1 MNVLILS
8 CNTGGG
14 HNAAARAAAETFR
27 AHGDEAVVL
36 DYLKL
41 AGEKVSRTV
50 GNVYVETVKIAPGL
64 FGLLYK
70 IGMLVSRLLRRSP
83 VYYVNGKMAVYLA
96 AYLKKHPADVIVMP
110 HLYPAETITY
120 MKRKGMKLPLTVAVM
135 TDYTCIPCWE
145 ETDCDYYMI
154 PHESL
159 IPEIVKRG
167 IPEEKLVVTGIPVA
181 AACSEP
187 WRGMP
192 EESAAADT
200 HAHSIVR
207 KKAKQ
212 EAKKSLGLEE
222 KQRYILVAGGSM
234 GAGSIDRLIPALL
247 RRIQREEH
255 LILICGSNQ
264 KLEQRMQA
272 RFGRDVRVTILGSV
286 SNMPVYLRACDI
298 IYTKPGGLTSTEAAV
313 TEIPI
318 VHTKPIPGCETKNR
332 SFFVKKGMSVT
343 AYTEYGLVRKG
354 MQLLHNPGKRN
365 AMQRAQHRGMEKHS
379 AEKIYQFVK
388 AKI

>member
-1 MNVLILS
+1 M
-8 CNTGGG
+8 
-14 HNAAARAAAETFR
+14 
-27 AHGDEAVVL
+27 
-36 DYLKL
+36 
-41 AGEKVSRTV
+41 
-50 GNVYVETVKIAPGL
+50 ETVKIAPGL

-135 TDYTCIPCWE
+135 TDYTCIPFWE

-187 WRGMP
+187 WSGMP

-200 HAHSIVR
+200 HTHSIVR
-207 KKAKQ
+207 KTRSRRRKRVWDS
-212 EAKKSLGLEE
+212 KKSRGISLWLAAAWE
-222 KQRYILVAGGSM
+222 R
-234 GAGSIDRLIPALL
+234 DR
-247 RRIQREEH
+247 
-255 LILICGSNQ
+255 
-264 KLEQRMQA
+264 
-272 RFGRDVRVTILGSV
+272 
-286 SNMPVYLRACDI
+286 
-298 IYTKPGGLTSTEAAV
+298 ST
-313 TEIPI
+313 
-318 VHTKPIPGCETKNR
+318 G
-332 SFFVKKGMSVT
+332 
-343 AYTEYGLVRKG
+343 
-354 MQLLHNPGKRN
+354 
-365 AMQRAQHRGMEKHS
+365 
-379 AEKIYQFVK
+379 
-388 AKI
+388 

>member
-14 HNAAARAAAETFR
+14 HNAAARAAAEAFR

-135 TDYTCIPCWE
+135 TDYTCIPFWE

-187 WRGMP
+187 WSGTP

-207 KKAKQ
+207 KKAQQ
-212 EAKKSLGLEE
+212 EAKKVWDSKKNSGISLWQAAAWE
-222 KQRYILVAGGSM
+222 R
-234 GAGSIDRLIPALL
+234 DR
-247 RRIQREEH
+247 
-255 LILICGSNQ
+255 
-264 KLEQRMQA
+264 
-272 RFGRDVRVTILGSV
+272 
-286 SNMPVYLRACDI
+286 
-298 IYTKPGGLTSTEAAV
+298 ST
-313 TEIPI
+313 
-318 VHTKPIPGCETKNR
+318 G
-332 SFFVKKGMSVT
+332 
-343 AYTEYGLVRKG
+343 
-354 MQLLHNPGKRN
+354 
-365 AMQRAQHRGMEKHS
+365 
-379 AEKIYQFVK
+379 
-388 AKI
+388 

>member
-14 HNAAARAAAETFR
+14 HNAAARAVAETFR

-135 TDYTCIPCWE
+135 TDYTCIPFWE

-167 IPEEKLVVTGIPVA
+167 F
-181 AACSEP
+181 
-187 WRGMP
+187 
-192 EESAAADT
+192 
-200 HAHSIVR
+200 R
-207 KKAKQ
+207 KK
-212 EAKKSLGLEE
+212 SWW
-222 KQRYILVAGGSM
+222 
-234 GAGSIDRLIPALL
+234 
-247 RRIQREEH
+247 
-255 LILICGSNQ
+255 
-264 KLEQRMQA
+264 
-272 RFGRDVRVTILGSV
+272 
-286 SNMPVYLRACDI
+286 
-298 IYTKPGGLTSTEAAV
+298 
-313 TEIPI
+313 
-318 VHTKPIPGCETKNR
+318 
-332 SFFVKKGMSVT
+332 
-343 AYTEYGLVRKG
+343 
-354 MQLLHNPGKRN
+354 
-365 AMQRAQHRGMEKHS
+365 
-379 AEKIYQFVK
+379 
-388 AKI
+388 

>member
-14 HNAAARAAAETFR
+14 HNAAARAAAEAFR
-27 AHGDEAVVL
+27 AHGEEAVVL

-96 AYLKKHPADVIVMP
+96 AYLKKHPVDVIVMP

-135 TDYTCIPCWE
+135 TDYTCIPFWE

-181 AACSEP
+181 AAAVS
-187 WRGMP
+187 RG
-192 EESAAADT
+192 A
-200 HAHSIVR
+200 VRR
-207 KKAKQ
+207 KKVLRRIHMRRALCAKRLQQ

-286 SNMPVYLRACDI
+286 SDMPVYLRACDI

-365 AMQRAQHRGMEKHS
+365 AMQRAQHGEWKSTVRKRYIS
-379 AEKIYQFVK
+379 L
-388 AKI
+388 

>member
-14 HNAAARAAAETFR
+14 HNAAARAAAEAFR

-70 IGMLVSRLLRRSP
+70 VGMLVSRLLRRSP

-96 AYLKKHPADVIVMP
+96 AYLKKHPVDVIIMP

-135 TDYTCIPCWE
+135 TDYTCIPFWE

-187 WRGMP
+187 WSGMP
-192 EESAAADT
+192 EESCCGGYTHAQHCAQKRAAGGEKESGTRRKTAVYPCGRRQHGSGIDRPADSGVAEAHTKGGTPHSDLRQQSEARAADACALRQGCT
-200 HAHSIVR
+200 RDDLRKRQQHA
-207 KKAKQ
+207 
-212 EAKKSLGLEE
+212 GL
-222 KQRYILVAGGSM
+222 S
-234 GAGSIDRLIPALL
+234 
-247 RRIQREEH
+247 
-255 LILICGSNQ
+255 
-264 KLEQRMQA
+264 
-272 RFGRDVRVTILGSV
+272 
-286 SNMPVYLRACDI
+286 AC
-298 IYTKPGGLTSTEAAV
+298 V
-313 TEIPI
+313 
-318 VHTKPIPGCETKNR
+318 
-332 SFFVKKGMSVT
+332 
-343 AYTEYGLVRKG
+343 
-354 MQLLHNPGKRN
+354 
-365 AMQRAQHRGMEKHS
+365 
-379 AEKIYQFVK
+379 
-388 AKI
+388 

>member
-14 HNAAARAAAETFR
+14 HNAAARAVAEVFR

-135 TDYTCIPCWE
+135 TDYTCIPFWE

-187 WRGMP
+187 WSGMP
-192 EESAAADT
+192 ERKCCGGYTRTALRAKNAQQAAKRVWD
-200 HAHSIVR
+200 S
-207 KKAKQ
+207 
-212 EAKKSLGLEE
+212 KKSRG
-222 KQRYILVAGGSM
+222 ISLVAGGSM
-234 GAGSIDRLIPALL
+234 GSGIDRPADSGIAAAHAKGGASYPDL
-247 RRIQREEH
+247 RQQSEARAADACALRQR
-255 LILICGSNQ
+255 C
-264 KLEQRMQA
+264 A
-272 RFGRDVRVTILGSV
+272 RDDS
-286 SNMPVYLRACDI
+286 
-298 IYTKPGGLTSTEAAV
+298 
-313 TEIPI
+313 
-318 VHTKPIPGCETKNR
+318 
-332 SFFVKKGMSVT
+332 
-343 AYTEYGLVRKG
+343 
-354 MQLLHNPGKRN
+354 GKR
-365 AMQRAQHRGMEKHS
+365 QRHAGLSACVRYYLHKTRWTYLHGGCGDGDPHCPHKADTGM
-379 AEKIYQFVK
+379 
-388 AKI
+388 

>member
-14 HNAAARAAAETFR
+14 HNAAARAAAEAFR

-135 TDYTCIPCWE
+135 TDYTCIPFWE

-187 WRGMP
+187 WGGTP

-207 KKAKQ
+207 KKVQQA
-212 EAKKSLGLEE
+212 AKKKSGTRR
-222 KQRYILVAGGSM
+222 KTAVYPCGRWQHGS
-234 GAGSIDRLIPALL
+234 GIDRPADSGVAEAHTRGGAPHSDL
-247 RRIQREEH
+247 RQQSETRAADAGTLRQR
-255 LILICGSNQ
+255 
-264 KLEQRMQA
+264 
-272 RFGRDVRVTILGSV
+272 
-286 SNMPVYLRACDI
+286 
-298 IYTKPGGLTSTEAAV
+298 
-313 TEIPI
+313 
-318 VHTKPIPGCETKNR
+318 CEDDD
-332 SFFVKKGMSVT
+332 
-343 AYTEYGLVRKG
+343 
-354 MQLLHNPGKRN
+354 PGKR
-365 AMQRAQHRGMEKHS
+365 QQHAGLS
-379 AEKIYQFVK
+379 ACV
-388 AKI
+388 

>member
-14 HNAAARAAAETFR
+14 HNAAARAVAEVFR

-135 TDYTCIPCWE
+135 TDYTCIPFWE

-187 WRGMP
+187 WSGMP

-200 HAHSIVR
+200 HTHSIVR
-207 KKAKQ
+207 KNAQ
-212 EAKKSLGLEE
+212 QAAKKSLGLEE

-247 RRIQREEH
+247 RRMQREEH

-264 KLEQRMQA
+264 KLEQRMRA
-272 RFGRDVRVTILGSV
+272 RFGRDARVTILGSV
-286 SNMPVYLRACDI
+286 SNMPVYLHACDI

-313 TEIPI
+313 TEISI

-332 SFFVKKGMSVT
+332 SFFAKKGMSVT
-343 AYTEYGLVRKG
+343 AYTEYGLVRRG